1 MKNLSLSADNISVII
16 EMLEE
21 SIKAAQE
28 AVKADYLNVIRFE
41 NYKYNIGRIH
51 ALLDIL
57 QAADMDLFCE
67 HFESYIERTEECEKE
82 INDKIYTLLRNAECE
97 HKIF

>member
-1 MKNLSLSADNISVII
+1 MRELKLSADNISVSV

-41 NYKYNIGRIH
+41 NYKYNSGRIH

-67 HFESYIERTEECEKE
+67 HFDSYIERAEECEKE
-82 INDKIYTLLRNAECE
+82 INDKVNNSINIKNESYDN
-97 HKIF
+97 